1 MNNYN
6 VVRVDSTT
14 DTLIPA
20 DEKIYYPMIFC
31 LKNNNYTNENRH
43 KKNLRYFY
51 LVNERLPHNNELLK
65 LTYKYENNNFIL
77 SDFKKDRYL
86 YDCKALYNSSFSNPL
101 RYPTN
106 QSEQKKWLPHLIFN
120 IYSILKQLMAKTGSI
135 FYKEELSKYNEYDVI
150 YDINVDINEYK
161 LILIFTR
168 HYIPNVTPIDFNKYL
183 YTNMW
188 DLTGNLHTS
197 TPPRLLTVNELI
209 KIDNEVAVNNKG
221 KSNLISS
228 YPTHNKPSD
237 DNAKN
242 FKIGCITKTYNS
254 TDYSNSSLIA
264 AGYKGDI
271 INKVII
277 YKREKKDGYSLLYIT
292 EIIDS
297 KISYYKLNKYED
309 KQQYNKQLKKESNI
323 HNFFKFIS
331 KKGVKTDMTIDEFNE
346 LAKKSPAEIDQK
358 LQDLAERFLIK

>member
-1 MNNYN
+1 
-6 VVRVDSTT
+6 
-14 DTLIPA
+14 
-20 DEKIYYPMIFC
+20 
-31 LKNNNYTNENRH
+31 
-43 KKNLRYFY
+43 
-51 LVNERLPHNNELLK
+51 
-65 LTYKYENNNFIL
+65 
-77 SDFKKDRYL
+77 
-86 YDCKALYNSSFSNPL
+86 
-101 RYPTN
+101 
-106 QSEQKKWLPHLIFN
+106 
-120 IYSILKQLMAKTGSI
+120 MAKTGSI
-135 FYKEELSKYNEYDVI
+135 FYKEELSKYEQYDVI
-150 YDINVDINEYK
+150 YDINEYK

-168 HYIPNVTPIDFNKYL
+168 HYIPNVTPIDSNNYNYNDHL

-188 DLTGNLHTS
+188 NLTGNLHTS
-197 TPPRLLTVNELI
+197 TPPRLLTVNKLI
-209 KIDNEVAVNNKG
+209 KIDYDVTVNKMG

-237 DNAKN
+237 DNAEN
-242 FKIGCITKTYNS
+242 FKIGCITTTYNS

-358 LQDLAERFLIK
+358 LQYLAEKFIK